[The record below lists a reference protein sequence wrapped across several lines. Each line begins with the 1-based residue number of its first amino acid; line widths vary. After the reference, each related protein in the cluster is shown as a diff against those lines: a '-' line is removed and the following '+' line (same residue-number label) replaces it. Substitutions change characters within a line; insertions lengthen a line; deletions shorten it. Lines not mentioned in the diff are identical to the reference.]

1 MIYHKAIF
9 ADQLT
14 PVSAFLRISE
24 GVERAFLLESVE
36 GGEKIG
42 RYSFIG
48 INPEK
53 RFEGKFSDF
62 RKSFPRDNP
71 SDPNLPPFTG
81 GAVGVFCYDMVREL
95 EQLPDLNGWAESQSH
110 TGMSSVNMDF
120 YSTILAFDHV
130 SQQIV
135 IMSHRSQQEVDDLEA
150 RLRDGINKVDV
161 SSALGKISLVPVP
174 DLSAFSD
181 FSSRV
186 DSNFSTGEFEIAVEK
201 AKEYIRAGDIFQV
214 VLSQRFSVDF
224 NGNPFD
230 VYRALRFVNPS
241 PYMFFLKLGK
251 TCVIGSSPEMLVR
264 VQGGEL
270 EYRPIA
276 GTRRRGRDPVEEK
289 HLEQELLNDEK
300 ERAEH
305 LMLVDLGRNDL
316 GRVSQYSSVQ
326 VEDLMF
332 LEKYSHVM
340 HLVSSLK
347 GKLRPELDRF
357 DALAACFPAGT
368 VSGAPKVRAM
378 EIIDELEPHFRGIYA
393 GAIGYLDYSGN
404 LDSCIT
410 IRTIVLQNG
419 KAYLQ
424 AGAGI
429 VADSVPE
436 LENKE
441 CFNKA
446 MALLRSLELAKILT
460 SDS

>member
-1 MIYHKAIF
+1 MIYNKSIL
-9 ADQLT
+9 ADLLT

-36 GGEKIG
+36 GGETIG
-42 RYSFIG
+42 RYPFIG
-48 INPEK
+48 IDPEK
-53 RFEGKFSDF
+53 SFEGKFADF
-62 RKSFPRDNP
+62 RKSFPESQP
-71 SDPNLPPFTG
+71 SDPDLPPFTG

-95 EQLPDLNGWAESQSH
+95 ERLPDLRGWADSQS
-110 TGMSSVNMDF
+110 GPGRASVNMDF

-135 IMSHRSQQEVDDLEA
+135 IMSHRSQQEVDALEVK
-150 RLRDGINKVDV
+150 LREGIAGP
-161 SSALGKISLVPVP
+161 SSAVGEVRLVPVP
-174 DLSAFSD
+174 DLSSFSEFSGRVESD
-181 FSSRV
+181 FPA
-186 DSNFSTGEFEIAVEK
+186 GEFEAAVEK
-201 AKEYIRAGDIFQV
+201 AKQYIRAGDIFQV

-224 NGNPFD
+224 KGNPFD

-241 PYMFFLKLGK
+241 PYMFFLKRGD
-251 TCVIGSSPEMLVR
+251 TCVAGSSPEMLVR
-264 VQGGEL
+264 VQGEDL

-276 GTRRRGRDPVEEK
+276 GTRRRGRDAAEEK
-289 HLEQELLNDEK
+289 RFEQELLNDEK

-316 GRVSQYSSVQ
+316 GRVSQYGSVR

-332 LEKYSHVM
+332 VEKYSHVM

-347 GKLRPELDRF
+347 GSLRPELDRF

-378 EIIDELEPHFRGIYA
+378 EIIEELEPNYRGIYA

-404 LDSCIT
+404 LDSCIA
-410 IRTIVLQNG
+410 IRTIVLQDG

-441 CFNKA
+441 CRNKA
-446 MALLRSLELAKILT
+446 MALLKSLELAEMLT
-460 SDS
+460 TDS